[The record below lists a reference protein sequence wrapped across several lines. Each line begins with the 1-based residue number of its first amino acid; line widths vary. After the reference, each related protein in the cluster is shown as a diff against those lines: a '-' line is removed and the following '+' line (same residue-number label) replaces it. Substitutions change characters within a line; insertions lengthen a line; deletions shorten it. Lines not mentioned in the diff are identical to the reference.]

1 MILDIFNNY
10 RGYHSYQNYECC
22 DNTVVREQKIKWG
35 FTPMDQSA
43 HPSIHPSTK
52 ITKTIGVIRSYVV
65 WTFSI
70 VTVQKLPQLPT
81 LPKYHTIFLN
91 KHHGTYR
98 ATTETKPYYIV
109 LLLLDTIIITEK
121 LSILFQV
128 KERHIFR
135 DVCLIFEH
143 FQRFLWQGFSDEV
156 FQRNCL
162 TFQQETPICLT
173 L

>member
-1 MILDIFNNY
+1 MILNIFNNY

-98 ATTETKPYYIV
+98 ATTERPNSRV
-109 LLLLDTIIITEK
+109 VPAQCLQCLQ
-121 LSILFQV
+121 LFAHTV
-128 KERHIFR
+128 CFNEEATFTYTHARAYNGYCRNR
-135 DVCLIFEH
+135 DGAVSNTFLGSVCCS
-143 FQRFLWQGFSDEV
+143 SDK
-156 FQRNCL
+156 
-162 TFQQETPICLT
+162 
-173 L
+173 

>member
-1 MILDIFNNY
+1 
-10 RGYHSYQNYECC
+10 
-22 DNTVVREQKIKWG
+22 
-35 FTPMDQSA
+35 MDQSA

-98 ATTETKPYYIV
+98 TTTGYYTVPTSTFVKNCPYNACIFV
-109 LLLLDTIIITEK
+109 
-121 LSILFQV
+121 ILPV
-128 KERHIFR
+128 
-135 DVCLIFEH
+135 
-143 FQRFLWQGFSDEV
+143 FL
-156 FQRNCL
+156 
-162 TFQQETPICLT
+162 
-173 L
+173 

>member
-1 MILDIFNNY
+1 
-10 RGYHSYQNYECC
+10 
-22 DNTVVREQKIKWG
+22 
-35 FTPMDQSA
+35 MDQSA

-98 ATTETKPYYIV
+98 ATTGKIMTKV
-109 LLLLDTIIITEK
+109 LMRNGEK
-121 LSILFQV
+121 ANQ
-128 KERHIFR
+128 ERR
-135 DVCLIFEH
+135 G
-143 FQRFLWQGFSDEV
+143 GFWKNLVSTSVVARESGSGHSKHPEI
-156 FQRNCL
+156 R
-162 TFQQETPICLT
+162 
-173 L
+173 

>member
-1 MILDIFNNY
+1 
-10 RGYHSYQNYECC
+10 
-22 DNTVVREQKIKWG
+22 
-35 FTPMDQSA
+35 MDQSA

-98 ATTETKPYYIV
+98 TTTESFG
-109 LLLLDTIIITEK
+109 L
-121 LSILFQV
+121 QM
-128 KERHIFR
+128 
-135 DVCLIFEH
+135 
-143 FQRFLWQGFSDEV
+143 SD
-156 FQRNCL
+156 FH
-162 TFQQETPICLT
+162 
-173 L
+173 

>member
-1 MILDIFNNY
+1 
-10 RGYHSYQNYECC
+10 
-22 DNTVVREQKIKWG
+22 
-35 FTPMDQSA
+35 MDQSA

-98 ATTETKPYYIV
+98 ATTALRTV
-109 LLLLDTIIITEK
+109 LHSTIR
-121 LSILFQV
+121 LCDL
-128 KERHIFR
+128 
-135 DVCLIFEH
+135 
-143 FQRFLWQGFSDEV
+143 
-156 FQRNCL
+156 
-162 TFQQETPICLT
+162 
-173 L
+173 